1 MLDCIKGFRIVILT
15 GFWIC
20 VRTQMFRIYQVFAYV
35 SVTKG
40 SEDAWIWLSNAWRN
54 YSDND
59 RVLNIA
65 AQNFTAFW
73 IWLRFEICHCFE
85 FGKVVKGYA
94 RCWIC
99 LDKLKYALIMPQYV
113 WIYLGNAEY
122 AWICLYIPK

>member
-15 GFWIC
+15 GFRIC
-20 VRTQMFRIYQVFAYV
+20 VRTQIFRIYQVFAYV

-40 SEDAWIWLSNAWRN
+40 SEDAWRWLSNAWRN
-54 YSDND
+54 YSDNG

-65 AQNFTAFW
+65 AQSFTAFW
-73 IWLRFEICHCFE
+73 IWLRFEICQGFE
-85 FGKVVKGYA
+85 SGKVVKGYA
-94 RCWIC
+94 RCWIR